1 VRGNYIVKSYFEGF
15 VSGVGLSAACGFR
28 VFVPLLI
35 MSIASL
41 TGHMTL
47 SSGFDWIGTYPALAA
62 FGAATVLEVA
72 GYYLPW
78 IDNLLDTIATPSAV
92 VAGTIVMASAV
103 SEMSPLMQW
112 SLAIVAGGG
121 TSAMVQGVT
130 SLTRGASSLTTGGL
144 GNPIVSTMEMGGATL
159 LSVLAVALPLFA
171 GIVVIGVLVFA
182 ARKLFG
188 KRQITKEGSY

>member
-1 VRGNYIVKSYFEGF
+1 MDTLSSISLGI
-15 VSGVGLSAACGFR
+15 GLSAACGFR

-35 MSIASL
+35 MSIASH

-47 SSGFDWIGTYPALAA
+47 STGFDWIGTYPALAA
-62 FGAATVLEVA
+62 FGVATVLEVA
-72 GYYLPW
+72 GYYIPW
-78 IDNLLDTIATPSAV
+78 VDNLLDTIATPSAV

-144 GNPIVSTMEMGGATL
+144 GNPVVSTMEMGGATL
-159 LSVLAVALPLFA
+159 LSVLAVALPVFA
-171 GIVVIGVLVFA
+171 GMVVIGVLVFA

-188 KRQITKEGSY
+188 KRHKTKVGSC

>member
-1 VRGNYIVKSYFEGF
+1 MNVMDTLSSIFLGI
-15 VSGVGLSAACGFR
+15 GLSAACGFR

-159 LSVLAVALPLFA
+159 LSVLAVALPMFA

-188 KRQITKEGSY
+188 KRHITKEGSY

>member
-1 VRGNYIVKSYFEGF
+1 MDTLSSICLGI
-15 VSGVGLSAACGFR
+15 GLSAACGFR

-35 MSIASL
+35 MSIASH

-62 FGAATVLEVA
+62 FGVATVLEVA
-72 GYYLPW
+72 GYYIPW

-144 GNPIVSTMEMGGATL
+144 GNPVVSTMEMGGATL
-159 LSVLAVALPLFA
+159 LSVLAVALPVFA
-171 GIVVIGVLVFA
+171 GMVVIGVLVFA

-188 KRQITKEGSY
+188 KRHKTKVGSC